1 MPTYAAPIRDMQFV
15 LHDLLEL
22 SAQDIPGYA
31 DLDRDFTAAVLE
43 EAGKLSSEVL
53 APLNLSG
60 DQEGCHLENG
70 VVRTPTGFKAA
81 FDQIR
86 DGGWTAIDV
95 AEEFGGQGLPYI
107 MHTAANEPMVSANMA
122 LNMYQGLTH
131 GAYSAIAIHG
141 SDEQKQRWL
150 PKLGSCEWT
159 GTMNLTEPHCGT
171 DLGLMRTKA
180 EPLDNGSY
188 RITGQKIFISAGD
201 HDMADNIVHLVL
213 AKIPGGPE
221 GIKGVSLF
229 IVPKFL
235 VNEDGSLGD
244 HNCVSCGKL
253 EEKMGIH
260 GNATCVMN
268 YDGAVGYLLGEQHK
282 GMRAMFTMMNEARLG
297 VALQGY
303 AQAEA
308 AYQNAVAYAK
318 DRLQGRA
325 VTGAKNP
332 EGPADPLIVHPDIRR
347 SLMDQKSFVE
357 GARAFT
363 YWGASMID
371 RSHKL
376 GDAEAE
382 ALVSLLTPVLKGF
395 LTDKGFEMAVQAQQ
409 VYGGHGYIEEWG
421 QSQFVRDARIAM
433 IYEGA
438 NGIQALDLVG
448 RKLAANGGK
457 PMMGLIEEIK
467 RFIKDNEA
475 DAVLKDGFL
484 EPLKA
489 ASKDMQSAAMVFM
502 QSGMKN
508 PNMALAGSYDFM
520 HLMGH
525 VCLGFMWAR
534 MAKAARAALAKGAE
548 DRDFYETKLSTGRYY
563 MARQLPATKMHLAR
577 IESGAEPVMALEDA
591 AF

>member
-448 RKLAANGGK
+448 RKLAANGGR

-508 PNMALAGSYDFM
+508 PNVALAGSYDFM